1 MNARPE
7 DRSSP
12 TQPRN
17 CIAESPADDCPQCQ
31 GHGIVVVAER
41 EYAVAEICKHL
52 SNCANC
58 RGSGYRRGRDA
69 AGYELALPCAL
80 SGLRRRAN
88 LFKLAKIPAQFS
100 SSSYPSYQPRTDL
113 QRSAKMAL
121 GSFLAQLS
129 RVEIDGQGHL
139 PARLRGIGLSGPPG
153 VGKTHLLVGVARILT
168 LDYGVPVH
176 FSDFSQLLWSLK
188 AGFDAGQSE
197 TTLIRPLV
205 EVEAL
210 FIDELGKG
218 RATEW
223 ELGVLDALIS
233 SRYNRGALT
242 FFATNHPYREQIPAD
257 AAGARRLAE
266 SRDNARL
273 ESLETRVGGRIAS
286 RLSAM
291 CDWLEIDGADAR
303 PGSWQ
308 SPGSGKGP
316 RESGRN
322 P

>member
-1 MNARPE
+1 MNSRPQ
-7 DRSSP
+7 DRPAAPQLRS
-12 TQPRN
+12 
-17 CIAESPADDCPQCQ
+17 CLAESPADDCPQCQ
-31 GHGIVVVAER
+31 GHGFAVRAER
-41 EYAVAEICKHL
+41 EFAIAEVCPHL
-52 SNCANC
+52 SRCPTC

-69 AGYELALPCAL
+69 DGYEVALPCAL

-88 LFKLAKIPAQFS
+88 LFRLAKIPAHFS
-100 SSSYPSYQPRTDL
+100 GCSYPSYQPRSEL
-113 QRSAKMAL
+113 QRAAKLAL

-129 RVEIDGQGHL
+129 KVEIDDKGRL
-139 PARLRGIGLSGPPG
+139 PPRLRGIGLSGPPG

-197 TTLIRPLV
+197 TALIRPLV

-223 ELGVLDALIS
+223 ELGILDALIS

-242 FFATNHPYREQIPAD
+242 FFATNHPYREQVPSD
-257 AAGARRLAE
+257 AAAARRLAE

-291 CDWLEIDGADAR
+291 CEWLEIDGADAR

-308 SPGSGKGP
+308 SPGGQAPAP
-316 RESGRN
+316 RRTPS
-322 P
+322 